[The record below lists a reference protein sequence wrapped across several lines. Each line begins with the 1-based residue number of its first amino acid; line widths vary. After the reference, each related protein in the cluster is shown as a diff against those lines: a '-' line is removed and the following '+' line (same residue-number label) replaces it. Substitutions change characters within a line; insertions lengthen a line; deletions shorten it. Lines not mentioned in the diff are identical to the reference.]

1 MSLCKSDTKNL
12 SQWCLKKW
20 VSFDLKVESGELM
33 VEIIPDLEYF
43 CNFAPKIKAIGR
55 KAKDKMPVLLTGYP
69 AGTKIF

>member
-1 MSLCKSDTKNL
+1 
-12 SQWCLKKW
+12 
-20 VSFDLKVESGELM
+20 M